1 MTVSAYVQSAI
12 FLILAAVSLFAA
24 AGTLAILG
32 FWLYLAILAAIIVAS
47 LLALDPGLL
56 RERMRPGGQRPPL
69 ALRLFTTV
77 MFLHWIVAGLDRG
90 RFHWSDGVPSWIQA
104 LGLIALTAGYVLCFW
119 AMAVNRFFSSV
130 VRIQS
135 DRGRGRERAVRLRA
149 TPGLSREHRDHARQ
163 RPGARIVACR
173 AARDRFKPAV
183 LALPRHQRR
192 PRAPDGIARLCRLCA
207 PRPLAPGARHLVRR
221 SRDLPRPAHPRH

>member
-1 MTVSAYVQSAI
+1 MPVSAYVQSAI
-12 FLILAAVSLFAA
+12 FLVLAALALFAS

-32 FWLYLAILAAIIVAS
+32 SWLYLAILAAIIVAS

-90 RFHWSDGVPSWIQA
+90 RFHWSDSVPPWLQA
-104 LGLIALTAGYVLCFW
+104 LALIAVAGGYALCFW

-135 DRGRGRERAVRLRA
+135 DRGHHLVDTGPYAVIRH
-149 TPGLSREHRDHARQ
+149 PGYAA
-163 RPGARIVACR
+163 GVIIIVASGIGLGSWLATALAIVLSLPFLLYR
-173 AARDRFKPAV
+173 AITEDRMLQAELPGYRDYAGRVRWRICP
-183 LALPRHQRR
+183 
-192 PRAPDGIARLCRLCA
+192 GIW
-207 PRPLAPGARHLVRR
+207 
-221 SRDLPRPAHPRH
+221 